1 MYMYLFA
8 PQSMNHFVVN
18 LKSYLMFEVLEG
30 GWKNLVRDIEE
41 AQTLDQVISAHDKYL
56 HRICRKSLLR
66 PDDDGNCRRSNNHSS
81 SGLGTLG
88 DRIQELLSMCGEFC
102 DFQEDLFGEALK
114 AAERAAK
121 KRCEAEKRLTEGEWG
136 FNSNEE
142 IYDDDTFFGLSDAA
156 RLQDLDRISELF
168 NEKIRALIKALNSKL
183 HGGPLVAVHGENYF
197 ASVDMSTKTTA
208 TSSYNVLNSPEAQD
222 EHDSLR
228 FLTFQLDQNKFYE
241 PGR

>member
-1 MYMYLFA
+1 
-8 PQSMNHFVVN
+8 MNHFVVN

-41 AQTLDQVISAHDKYL
+41 AQTLDQVICAHDQYL

-66 PDDDGNCRRSNNHSS
+66 ADDNGKSRMSNGHSTG
-81 SGLGTLG
+81 SGLVTLG
-88 DRIQELLSMCGEFC
+88 ERIQELLSMCGEFC
-102 DFQEDLFGEALK
+102 DFQEDLFGEALA

-121 KRCEAEKRLTEGEWG
+121 KRCEAERRLTQGDWG

-156 RLQDLDRISELF
+156 RLQDLDCISELF
-168 NEKIRALIKALNSKL
+168 NEKIRALIKALNNKL
-183 HGGPLVAVHGENYF
+183 HGGPLVAFHGVNYF
-197 ASVDMSTKTTA
+197 ATTNMA
-208 TSSYNVLNSPEAQD
+208 TRTTSSSGNELSSPEAQD

-241 PGR
+241 PGK

>member
-1 MYMYLFA
+1 
-8 PQSMNHFVVN
+8 MNHFVVN

-30 GWKNLVRDIEE
+30 GWKNLVCDIEE
-41 AQTLDQVISAHDKYL
+41 AQTLDQVICAHDQYL

-66 PDDDGNCRRSNNHSS
+66 PDGIGRRANDHTGG
-81 SGLGTLG
+81 GLVPLG
-88 DRIQELLSMCGEFC
+88 ARIQELLSMCGEFC
-102 DFQEDLFGEALK
+102 DFQEDLFGEALA

-121 KRCEAEKRLTEGEWG
+121 KRCEAERRLTQGDWG

-156 RLQDLDRISELF
+156 RLQDLDCISELF

-183 HGGPLVAVHGENYF
+183 HGGPLVAVQGENYF
-197 ASVDMSTKTTA
+197 ASADMAMRT
-208 TSSYNVLNSPEAQD
+208 TSSSSFNNELNSPEAQD

-241 PGR
+241 PRS